1 MATASLVL
9 IHGENAPERD
19 AALDEELRKALAGS
33 DAALGRTLFQGH
45 EIDPRQLV
53 TALTPSLFCE
63 AGAVVINGI
72 EDCSAAVNEVL
83 LETIEGALESGI
95 SLLMVGDK
103 GPNQTS
109 KAGKALTKL
118 LKAKGRE
125 ISCPAPKI
133 QDLPRWVETRA
144 RARWN
149 RGIER
154 DAVAALVDRAGT
166 TDYRKVGE
174 CLPDIDR
181 ELEKL
186 DSRLEKGQKITAA
199 LVEELVGDRRP
210 ASLQDFLSALSAR
223 RPAQMVKAL
232 VRLRETTPA
241 FLLAQFAWTEF
252 VQLYRL
258 RKAMDRGLRAG
269 DAARELGINEYIFRM
284 RGFEAAAQGRS
295 AARWLADIAALC
307 RIESGD
313 KRGRYQ
319 NEWLLELEFHQIAR

>member
-1 MATASLVL
+1 MPASLVL
-9 IHGENAPERD
+9 IHGENAPDRD
-19 AALDEELRKALAGS
+19 AALDEELRKALGGT
-33 DAALGRTLFQGH
+33 DASLGRTLFQGQ
-45 EIDPRQLV
+45 EIDPRQLA
-53 TALTPSLFCE
+53 TALTPSLFGDT
-63 AGAVVINGI
+63 GAVVIQGI
-72 EDCSAAVNEVL
+72 EDCSASVNEVL
-83 LETIEGALESGI
+83 LDTIDGALESGI
-95 SLLMVGDK
+95 SVLMVGDK

-109 KAGKALTKL
+109 KAGKALAKF

-125 ISCPAPKI
+125 VPCPAPKL
-133 QDLPRWVETRA
+133 QDLGRWVETRA
-144 RARWN
+144 RNHWD

-154 DAVAALVDRAGT
+154 DAIAALVERAGT

-174 CLPDIDR
+174 CLPDLDR

-186 DSRLEKGQKITAA
+186 HSRLEKGQKITTA

-232 VRLRETTPA
+232 VRLRETVPA

-258 RKAMDRGLRAG
+258 RRAMDRGMRG
-269 DAARELGINEYIFRM
+269 SDAARELGINEYVFRM

-295 AARWLADIAALC
+295 PARWLSDIAALC

-319 NEWLLELEFHQIAR
+319 NEWLLELEFHQISR

>member
-1 MATASLVL
+1 MPSALVL
-9 IHGENAPERD
+9 IHGENAPDRE
-19 AALDEELRKALAGS
+19 AALDKALREALGDS
-33 DAALGRTLFQGH
+33 DATLSRTLFQGA
-45 EIDPRQLV
+45 ETDPQQLV
-53 TALTPSLFCE
+53 TALTPSLFGDT
-63 AGAVVINGI
+63 GAVVIQGI
-72 EDCSAAVNEVL
+72 EDCSAAVNEILVDS
-83 LETIEGALESGI
+83 IDGALASGI
-95 SLLMVGDK
+95 SVLLVGDK

-109 KAGKALTKL
+109 KAGKALAKL
-118 LKAKGRE
+118 LKSAGRE
-125 ISCPAPKI
+125 VPCPAPKL
-133 QDLPRWVETRA
+133 QDLGKWVESRA
-144 RARWN
+144 RGRWG
-149 RGIER
+149 RTIER
-154 DAVAALVDRAGT
+154 DAVSALVERAGT

-174 CLPDIDR
+174 CLPDLDR

-232 VRLRETTPA
+232 TRLRETVPA

-258 RKAMDRGLRAG
+258 RRLMDRGMRGA
-269 DAARELGINEYIFRM
+269 DAARELGINEYVFRM
-284 RGFEAAAQGRS
+284 RGFEAAAQGRTP
-295 AARWLADIAALC
+295 ARWLSDIAALC

-319 NEWLLELEFHQIAR
+319 NEWLLELEFHQISR

>member
-1 MATASLVL
+1 MPASLVL
-9 IHGENAPERD
+9 IHGENAPDRD
-19 AALDEELRKALAGS
+19 AALEEELRKALGGMDS
-33 DAALGRTLFQGH
+33 SLSRSLFQGA
-45 EIDPRQLV
+45 ETDPRMLA
-53 TALTPSLFCE
+53 TALTPSLFGDT
-63 AGAVVINGI
+63 GAVVIQGI
-72 EDCSAAVNEVL
+72 EDCSATVNETL
-83 LETIEGALESGI
+83 LDALEGALESGI
-95 SLLMVGDK
+95 SILMVGDK

-109 KAGKALTKL
+109 KAGKALVKMI
-118 LKAKGRE
+118 KSKGRE
-125 ISCPAPKI
+125 IACPAPKL
-133 QDLPRWVETRA
+133 QDLGKWVETRV
-144 RARWN
+144 RTHWE

-154 DAVAALVDRAGT
+154 DAVAALVERVGT

-186 DSRLEKGQKITAA
+186 HSRLEKGQRITAA
-199 LVEELVGDRRP
+199 LVDELVGDRRP

-232 VRLRETTPA
+232 GRLRETMPA

-258 RKAMDRGLRAG
+258 RRAMDRGLRGA
-269 DAARELGINEYIFRM
+269 DAARELGINEYVFRM
-284 RGFEAAAQGRS
+284 RGFEAAAQGRTP
-295 AARWLADIAALC
+295 ARWLSDIATLC

-319 NEWLLELEFHQIAR
+319 NEWLLELEFHQISR